1 VILSVVSVILSV
13 GCVPLE
19 PGHVGPRTVHR
30 RTPWPADV
38 PPALPRHGPKPR
50 GKWVV
55 MRPHSRTLRPFS
67 NDLAVPPVPPDSPF
81 VPCLRPRPTLQP
93 SLFVDDGD
101 DPDFRLPG
109 WQAGINTRGS
119 QADPHASGA
128 VARDPTQDPTPMYA
142 SPPPLFAAETWVVW
156 VMWARDIP
164 CLPQHGC
171 TSVEKKKGG
180 AHSRILLSSTFVVI
194 ATLIRPHRAHVGHV
208 CSHVARCLPF
218 CWLFPQKHSR
228 NAWHETYGSKQ
239 QASAFVNSNGTLA
252 SADGATPTQ
261 AHATAC
267 AGGHE
272 HGLFAH
278 RSWVCVKTASFG
290 ATRRCPPTPPPLS
303 FLVADWSWTR

>member
-1 VILSVVSVILSV
+1 M
-13 GCVPLE
+13 
-19 PGHVGPRTVHR
+19 
-30 RTPWPADV
+30 
-38 PPALPRHGPKPR
+38 
-50 GKWVV
+50 V

-218 CWLFPQKHSR
+218 CWLFPQKSPR
-228 NAWHETYGSKQ
+228 DVWHGGAGRLGGIPPSTIATNPAVALLNTTVILINKHLHLCILLCEPGRVLR
-239 QASAFVNSNGTLA
+239 QAVRLKTRAPALREALVLPFSVKWRPTL
-252 SADGATPTQ
+252 
-261 AHATAC
+261 
-267 AGGHE
+267 
-272 HGLFAH
+272 LII
-278 RSWVCVKTASFG
+278 
-290 ATRRCPPTPPPLS
+290 
-303 FLVADWSWTR
+303 